1 MEPKPIY
8 PSNPLLQH
16 QLLQAE
22 IEKAMVEVARSGS
35 YILGAQVA
43 ELEKQAAEYLG
54 VKHTLACASGTDALL
69 LSMVAL
75 KVSAGDEIITSSFSF
90 IAVVEVACYLKAVPV
105 LVDINPK
112 TFNINPQEVQ
122 KAISKKTKA
131 IVPVHLYGQCA
142 EMDALQTIAS
152 EHGLQL
158 IEDAAQSFGARYK
171 NKQSGSMSAAGCFS
185 FYPTKN
191 LSCYGDGGMIA
202 LSDNKILQDLR
213 ALRNHGSY
221 KRYKYEK
228 IGYNSRLDEIQAAI
242 LRIKL
247 KHIDRWN
254 EQRKQAAAQYDE
266 LFTGVLQTPF
276 RQEFCEHVFHQY
288 TILTP
293 HREKLVKK
301 LQAENIYAGV
311 YYPYPLH
318 LQPAIQKKCKSYA
331 CWHAERIA
339 KECLS
344 LPIYAGITPQEI
356 ARVAEVVLAHHR

>member
-1 MEPKPIY
+1 MKPKIIH

-16 QLLQAE
+16 QFLQVE

-35 YILGAQVA
+35 YILGDQVA
-43 ELEKQAAEYLG
+43 LLEKQAAEYLG
-54 VKHTLACASGTDALL
+54 VKYTLACASGTDALL

-75 KVSAGDEIITSSFSF
+75 GVSEGDEIITSSFSF
-90 IAVVEVACYLKAVPV
+90 ISVVEVACYLKAVPV
-105 LVDINPK
+105 LVDIDQK
-112 TFNINPQEVQ
+112 TFNINPKEVQ
-122 KAISKKTKA
+122 KAINKKTKA

-142 EMDALQTIAS
+142 EMNALQKIAN
-152 EHGLQL
+152 EHGLYL

-171 NKQSGSMSAAGCFS
+171 NKHSGSISTAGCFS

-202 LSDNKILQDLR
+202 LSDKKFLQDLK

-221 KRYKYEK
+221 ERYIYEK

-242 LRIKL
+242 LCIKL
-247 KHIDRWN
+247 RHIDSWN
-254 EQRKQAAAQYDE
+254 EQRKQAAVQYDE
-266 LFTGVLQTPF
+266 LLKGVVQIPF
-276 RQEFCEHVFHQY
+276 RQEFCEHIFHQY

-293 HREKLVKK
+293 HRAKLIKK
-301 LQAENIYAGV
+301 LQAANIYAGV

-318 LQPAIQKKCKSYA
+318 LQPSIQKNCRSYD
-331 CWHAERIA
+331 CPHSERIA

-344 LPIYAGITPQEI
+344 LPIYPGITQQEI
-356 ARVAEVVLAHHR
+356 TRVVEVVLAHQH